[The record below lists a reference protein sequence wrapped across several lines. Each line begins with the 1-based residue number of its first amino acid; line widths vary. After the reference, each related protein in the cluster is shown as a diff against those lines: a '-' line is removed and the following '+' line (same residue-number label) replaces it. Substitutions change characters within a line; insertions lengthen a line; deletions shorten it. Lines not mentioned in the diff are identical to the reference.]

1 MRDYVGDLELAMDI
15 LAPNVAVGLNNN
27 NNNSSVRRRRLT
39 VSVDVP
45 TSLDGVIAASKYST
59 TYMLLKT

>member
-15 LAPNVAVGLNNN
+15 LAPNVAVGLN